1 MTFFFPESPRDPET
15 HLRDHLWCS
24 LPRQGRP
31 GGVVPIQLVDNH
43 PLPQHVLFHRLD
55 IADDLRSR
63 SRGCASFRRPLGL
76 RALRI
81 MRKDL
86 AEDDYVRY
94 RQEPHCGAPDN
105 MGERFLMFPHCC
117 GLRSRIRPVE
127 HNGSRSPARWRGR
140 APHGRPA
147 AMSHLPY
154 AAYVKLRMNAPR
166 PDGFSSNQEFET
178 LNTIADALVA
188 SLAESALFRS
198 AHVRGVTGILFR
210 RVRCERL
217 ARRVS
222 EFATMHPGCAFD
234 SGSREDP
241 DWQRYLEFLRPS
253 PADRQ
258 RNREPARL
266 LRNGRRSIDTSAR
279 DRSRCRFPN
288 ARSAVGLCSARGG
301 A

>member
-1 MTFFFPESPRDPET
+1 
-15 HLRDHLWCS
+15 
-24 LPRQGRP
+24 
-31 GGVVPIQLVDNH
+31 
-43 PLPQHVLFHRLD
+43 
-55 IADDLRSR
+55 
-63 SRGCASFRRPLGL
+63 
-76 RALRI
+76 
-81 MRKDL
+81 
-86 AEDDYVRY
+86 
-94 RQEPHCGAPDN
+94 
-105 MGERFLMFPHCC
+105 MFPHCC

-166 PDGFSSNQEFET
+166 PDGFSSKQEFET

-198 AHVRGVTGILFR
+198 AHVRGATGILFR

-241 DWQRYLEFLRPS
+241 DWQRYFEFRRPS

-266 LRNGRRSIDTSAR
+266 LLLATEGDPLTQAREIDHAAG
-279 DRSRCRFPN
+279 FPTQE
-288 ARSAVGLCSARGG
+288 ARSAFVQRVAERDYRLKQLVDAGSIRRRLSSKNLPCRSCKPANHRWHHVATLRIGEG
-301 A
+301 TRRCL